1 MLTVYTESEEET
13 LNLGIKIGENI
24 FYPSLIALIGELGS
38 GKTTLVRGI
47 ARGMGIKAK
56 VKSPSFIIIN
66 EYPGVIPLYHFDLY
80 RLNDPQEI
88 NSLGYEEYFYKKGG
102 VVVIEWADKILEF
115 LPSDYLEIRL
125 KVEDLERRKLILLS
139 RGDKKYSKL
148 IEKLRENTKKG
159 KIDVNTGNGNI
170 PS

>member
-47 ARGMGIKAK
+47 ARGMGIKAR

-66 EYPGVIPLYHFDLY
+66 EYPGAIPLYHFDLY

-88 NSLGYEEYFYKKGG
+88 NSLGYEEYFYKKEG

-125 KVEDLERRKLILLS
+125 KVEDLERRKLVLLS

-148 IEKLRENTKKG
+148 IEKLRENTKRG